1 MMMKKSRGRNA
12 AKKDKL
18 IDEEMADESRKSK
31 IEVRSKV
38 GDDMS
43 KQDEANST
51 AQDNKLKKS
60 TTDLSQ
66 KDGAKIQEG
75 AKLDSDLAKLASS
88 QAAEKSKAQAQ
99 SHASNESSYS
109 DSLSQHSSMSERQI
123 RLHRSKISSGLKRIL
138 HKLKKQKRQSRTIE
152 KIFTSQK
159 EKRSES

>member
-1 MMMKKSRGRNA
+1 MSKPDLIQMHLNILYKSVTFLNQDRIVNILAEYKKTKDIKRKEEEKRLQLQMMMKKSRGRNA

-18 IDEEMADESRKSK
+18 IDEEMADESKKSK

-43 KQDEANST
+43 KKDEANLT

-60 TTDLSQ
+60 TADLSQ

-88 QAAEKSKAQAQ
+88 
-99 SHASNESSYS
+99 
-109 DSLSQHSSMSERQI
+109 
-123 RLHRSKISSGLKRIL
+123 
-138 HKLKKQKRQSRTIE
+138 
-152 KIFTSQK
+152 
-159 EKRSES
+159 